1 MWIMFIKE
9 RFESEE
15 LRIMKALDFRM
26 VLANNDKQY
35 YLNLQKGYEGE
46 VLFDEYLHRIEIESY
61 VINDLLF
68 DLNHSHFQIDSL
80 LISQA
85 YLNLFEVKNFE
96 GEFYFEGDKFKKI
109 NGTEVKNPMLQLDR
123 NESLFRQLLN
133 SFGIKIPIRA
143 YLVFINPEFTLYQA
157 PLDRRIILPTNLNRL
172 IQQFNNQ
179 QSSLNKQHD
188 RLSEKLLASHIAKSP
203 FSKVPRYDYND
214 LRKGVFCQTCGT
226 VMEEYHGHKFTC
238 KTCAMNE
245 NTEKAVLRNV
255 QEYRVL
261 FPHNR
266 ISTNTIYEWCGGVFQ
281 KKRIRQILN
290 ENFKIAGFGQWSY
303 FE

>member
-1 MWIMFIKE
+1 MFIKE

-35 YLNLQKGYEGE
+35 YLNLQKGFEGE

-96 GEFYFEGDKFKKI
+96 GEFYFEDDKFKKI

-179 QSSLNKQHD
+179 QSSLNNQHD

-226 VMEEYHGHKFTC
+226 VIEEYRPVILTC
-238 KTCAMNE
+238 KKCGKHV
-245 NTEKAVLRNV
+245 NTKDSLLRSIE
-255 QEYRVL
+255 EYQDLYPTRK
-261 FPHNR
+261 
-266 ISTNTIYEWCGGVFQ
+266 ISTNTIYEWCGGIFP
-281 KKRIRQILN
+281 KKTIRLVLQD
-290 ENFKIAGFGQWSY
+290 NFIVSGYGKWSY
-303 FE
+303 YE